1 MRTLMIESLPKNE
14 EWIDKDLV
22 MLHACFQLLK
32 DFVDEEGGLKNLN
45 YEANKEFVDEVKEL
59 YDWWEKRKTTPMQV
73 IFEEDDKMLLRLLK
87 IRKQLW
93 C

>member
-1 MRTLMIESLPKNE
+1 MIESLPKNE